1 VSSWWSRNRVAALLV
16 AGVLGTLVL
25 AVLLAGQGPRGVLDP
40 SAYDPDGAHALQ
52 VLLDRQGVG
61 VTRTTDV
68 PATIE
73 AARVDSTVFVPLPSL
88 LSPEELQAL
97 SSVAGELVVAEA
109 GPEALSA
116 LGAPAQVVGLE
127 DTKERDPDCADPV
140 AANAGRALTGGFA
153 YRLTGATT
161 CYPAGR
167 GSSLVRRDGLVLLG
181 AADALTNAHLDE
193 EGDAA
198 LALGLLGEHPRVVWL
213 VPSPT
218 RAAFGHRPLRSPDDL
233 VPHWLHLVRWQ
244 LLVAAGVLALWRG
257 RRLGRVV
264 LERLPVVVRASE
276 TVEGHGRLYQSARA
290 RDAAAEALR
299 EPARR
304 ALTRLAHGGSVTPE
318 VLVDLVAA
326 RSAHDPSAVQALLYG
341 PTPTDDAALVRLARS
356 LDALVSAT
364 LAETPTREGAGT

>member
-1 VSSWWSRNRVAALLV
+1 MTGWWQRNRLGVLLA
-16 AGVLGTLVL
+16 AGVLLVL
-25 AVLLAGQGPRGVLDP
+25 AAGVLFAGQGPRGVLDP
-40 SAYDPDGAHALQ
+40 AAYDPSGAHALE
-52 VLLDRQGVG
+52 VLLDQQGVA

-68 PATIE
+68 PSTVEGAT
-73 AARVDSTVFVPLPSL
+73 VDTTVFVPLPSL
-88 LSPEELQAL
+88 LSPEELQAVSAL
-97 SSVAGELVVAEA
+97 AGDLVVAEA
-109 GPEALSA
+109 DPATLAA
-116 LGAPAQVVGLE
+116 LGVRARVVGLE
-127 DTKERDPDCADPV
+127 DTKARDPRCADEV
-140 AANAGRALTGGFA
+140 AGNAGRALTGGFA
-153 YRLTGATT
+153 YVLPGGAG
-161 CYPAGR
+161 CYPAGH
-167 GSSLVRRDGLVLLG
+167 GSSLVRRDRLTLLG

-198 LALGLLGEHPRVVWL
+198 LAVGLLARHPRVLWL

-218 RAAFGHRPLRSPDDL
+218 RAAFGHRPVRSPDDL

-244 LLVAAGVLALWRG
+244 LFVAALVLALWRG

-290 RDAAAEALR
+290 RAAAAEALR

-304 ALTRLAHGGSVTPE
+304 ALTRLAHGGSVTPA

-326 RSAHDPSAVQALLYG
+326 RSAREPAGVQALLYG

-356 LDALVSAT
+356 LDALVRET
-364 LAETPTREGAGT
+364 LTREGAGT